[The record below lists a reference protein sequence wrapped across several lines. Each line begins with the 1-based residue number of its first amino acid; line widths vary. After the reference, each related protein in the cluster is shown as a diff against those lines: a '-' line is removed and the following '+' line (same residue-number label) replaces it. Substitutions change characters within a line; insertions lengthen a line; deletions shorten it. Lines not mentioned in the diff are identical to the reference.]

1 MKPDDPHGD
10 LRNIITMHLD
20 GATKTDSFQSLNH
33 EQGIPTAVANIAKT
47 LSLYRGRSAG
57 VYPFNAIKEDGNGP
71 DVALKAVSFQPER
84 KYTLGLAYPANRA
97 DRAVAADG
105 FRDFAPPDV
114 LENAAWSYLR
124 KGAKVGLLHHKGTE
138 GRGSVVESYI
148 YRGPDWNIDT
158 PSGEKV
164 MIKAGDW
171 LMGIIWDD
179 LAWRGIKS
187 GKLTGLSPQAKVRR
201 RIPSAE
207 TLAGLRSD

>member
-33 EQGIPTAVANIAKT
+33 DKGIPQAVANIVQT
-47 LSLYRGRSAG
+47 LSLHRGRSAG
-57 VYPFNAIKEDGNGP
+57 VYPFNAYKEEDAP
-71 DVALKAVSFQPER
+71 EVALKALQATDER
-84 KYTLGLAYPANRA
+84 RYTLGLSYPANRA

-105 FRDFAPPDV
+105 FRDFAKADV

-138 GRGSVVESYI
+138 GRGQVVESYI
-148 YRGPDWNIDT
+148 YRGPDWEIDT

-171 LMGIIWDD
+171 LMGIIWDS
-179 LAWRGIKS
+179 LAWRAIKT

-201 RIPSAE
+201 RIPSPE
-207 TLAGLRSD
+207 DLAGLRSD

>member
-10 LRNIITMHLD
+10 LHNIITMHLD
-20 GATKTDSFQSLNH
+20 GATKTDAFQSLNH
-33 EQGIPTAVANIAKT
+33 DQGIPTAVSNIVRT

-57 VYPFNAIKEDGNGP
+57 VYPFNAYKELGAE
-71 DVALKAVSFQPER
+71 VALKALRIEPEQR
-84 KYTLGLAYPANRA
+84 YTLGLSYPANRA

-105 FRDFAPPDV
+105 FRDFARPDV
-114 LENAAWSYLR
+114 LERAAWSYMR
-124 KGAKVGLLHHKGTE
+124 KRAVGLLHHKGTE
-138 GRGSVVESYI
+138 GRGEVVESYI
-148 YRGPDWNIDT
+148 YRGPDWEIVT
-158 PSGEKV
+158 PSGEKT

-171 LMGIIWDD
+171 LLGIIWDVPSWD
-179 LAWRGIKS
+179 AIKK